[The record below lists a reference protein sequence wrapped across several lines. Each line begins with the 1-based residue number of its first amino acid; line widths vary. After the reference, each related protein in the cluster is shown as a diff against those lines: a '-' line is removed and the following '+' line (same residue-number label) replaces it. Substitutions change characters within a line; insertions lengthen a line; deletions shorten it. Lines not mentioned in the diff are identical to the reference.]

1 MDEIKVG
8 ILTVSDS
15 CSAGKSEDISGKNL
29 AEFVVSRFGNAGQL
43 SILLV
48 LQFYIQAV

>member
-15 CSAGKSEDISGKNL
+15 CSAGKSEDISGRTL
-29 AEFVVSRFGNAGQL
+29 AECVDARFGKAGK
-43 SILLV
+43 
-48 LQFYIQAV
+48 